1 MEMGPLVRKLRGSG
15 KSPHDGIYA
24 LIRRLMDQFFLFP
37 TCGYKEKKNVY
48 EPGKETLSR
57 T

>member
-15 KSPHDGIYA
+15 KSPHDGICA